1 MRHWPVGKGGGAVRG
16 LAKVETCR
24 SLEYTML
31 ALGYGV
37 QDTVALGDQAMALG
51 TVIFGMNKNKR
62 VGTGA

>member
-1 MRHWPVGKGGGAVRG
+1 VRG

-37 QDTVALGDQAMALG
+37 QDTVALGGSSDG
-51 TVIFGMNKNKR
+51 
-62 VGTGA
+62 VGDCHFWDE